1 MREVTFLGG
10 SAPPIAARYLS
21 NNTSGLGKED
31 LSIASPAIISG
42 IFSSA
47 EMTGM
52 EIGFAA
58 PRWQEKQVTERL
70 PSKLSLLMFMVL
82 SIIWRASL
90 FSFLSSFSQARSTW
104 Q

>member
-1 MREVTFLGG
+1 MREVTFFRA
-10 SAPPIAARYLS
+10 SARPIAARYLPNS
-21 NNTSGLGKED
+21 TSGLGKED

-70 PSKLSLLMFMVL
+70 PSKLSLLMFMVI
-82 SIIWRASL
+82 SIIWRGD
-90 FSFLSSFSQARSTW
+90 FFFFFLSFF
-104 Q
+104 